1 MREFAV
7 DDCSNFSSF
16 ATLIGLTRSLGAVF
30 AQGRQADPKSAASV
44 AANFDACALGW
55 SSLLPQSQQ
64 KLLSPDGTLD
74 ELLFRAMMLL
84 NM

>member
-1 MREFAV
+1 MREFAA
-7 DDCSNFSSF
+7 DDCSTSSF
-16 ATLIGLTRSLGAVF
+16 GSLIGLTRSLGAVF

-44 AANFDACALGW
+44 AANFDASALGW